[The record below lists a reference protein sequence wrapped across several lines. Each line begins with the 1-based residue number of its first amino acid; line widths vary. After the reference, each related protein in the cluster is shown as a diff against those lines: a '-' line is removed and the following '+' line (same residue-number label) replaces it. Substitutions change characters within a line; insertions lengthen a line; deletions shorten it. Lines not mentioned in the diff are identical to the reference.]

1 MNILWKGV
9 TAVLI
14 AGSAMMAASAPA
26 QARDYRDG
34 YRYGQN
40 YRGDYYRGDRW
51 RGDRWDRHDRRD
63 WRRDHRRSNWR
74 GDRRRCW
81 NEWRYDRYRDRDV
94 RVRIC
99 R

>member
-14 AGSAMMAASAPA
+14 AGSAMIAASAPA
-26 QARDYRDG
+26 QAHD
-34 YRYGQN
+34 RYGWRGDN

-51 RGDRWDRHDRRD
+51 RGDRWDRYDRRD

-81 NEWRYDRYRDRDV
+81 NEWRYDRYRHRDV